1 MSTALAL
8 FVAGV
13 ALGVL
18 PDHARRMID
27 AVRPMLRTV
36 ERIPPAL
43 TLPLP
48 AVTAPDLYPQ
58 PRAARAAYT
67 FVRSE
72 T

>member
-1 MSTALAL
+1 MSTALLL
-8 FVAGV
+8 FAAGV
-13 ALGVL
+13 ALGAL
-18 PDHARRMID
+18 LDHARRMID
-27 AVRPMLRTV
+27 TVRPMLRTV

-48 AVTAPDLYPQ
+48 AVTDPAPYPQ

>member
-8 FVAGV
+8 FVVGVVLGV
-13 ALGVL
+13 A
-18 PDHARRMID
+18 PSYARRMID
-27 AVRPMLRTV
+27 TVRPMLHTV

-48 AVTAPDLYPQ
+48 AVTTPDPYSQ